1 MKHSFPRKDT
11 IDIIM
16 VACNSIHNNQ
26 VTHCIIER
34 VEQNISY
41 QYTRVHFKLE
51 TGWLISVYMQY
62 TNYQTSRVE
71 KIYFKISNQTLIIM
85 CINIYAVIIT
95 FTNFPRSI
103 NLNLITIDLVQAVY
117 SILQNLIF
125 QPLLRLL
132 MTKINDYNSFVKCA
146 LI

>member
-41 QYTRVHFKLE
+41 QYTRVLFKLE

-62 TNYQTSRVE
+62 TNHQTSRVE

-85 CINIYAVIIT
+85 CINVYAV
-95 FTNFPRSI
+95 FPRSI
-103 NLNLITIDLVQAVY
+103 NLKLITIDLVQAVY